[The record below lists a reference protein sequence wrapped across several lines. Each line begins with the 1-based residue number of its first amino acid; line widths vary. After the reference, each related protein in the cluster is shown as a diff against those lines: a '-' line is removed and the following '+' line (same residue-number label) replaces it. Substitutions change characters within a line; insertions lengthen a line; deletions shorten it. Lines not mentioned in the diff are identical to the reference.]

1 MGFNELFGKKNISD
15 KTNSKTAVVAERNK
29 IGANLNF
36 KALEA
41 YKLLRTNLTFS
52 IPDEKNCKIIGY
64 TSAVRGE
71 GKSLSQINT
80 AYVFAENKKRVLIV
94 EADFRRPSIAEKLG
108 VNIPHGLSDFLVSK
122 STDVE
127 NVIVTIHAATGI
139 EFDIVS
145 AGRIPPN
152 PSELLDSNKMKMFI
166 EKCSEKYDFIFID
179 LPPVTAVADAIV
191 VSKLVDGMVVVVRQ
205 DFCDEKSLNETIKQ
219 LKFVNAKILGFVFNG
234 QNKFDSR
241 YYRKYGK
248 YYKKDY
254 YSQEYSTAK

>member
-1 MGFNELFGKKNISD
+1 MGLSKLFENK
-15 KTNSKTAVVAERNK
+15 NSKTDSRTTNIAERNK
-29 IGANLNF
+29 IGVNLNF

-52 IPDEKNCKIIGY
+52 IPNENNCKIIGY

-80 AYVFAENKKRVLIV
+80 AYVFAENKKKVLIV

-108 VNIPHGLSDFLVSK
+108 VSIPHGLSDFLVSK
-122 STDVE
+122 STEVE
-127 NVIVTIHAATGI
+127 SVIVTIQAGSGI
-139 EFDIVS
+139 SFDIVS

-166 EKCSEKYDFIFID
+166 EKCAEKYDFIFID
-179 LPPVTAVADAIV
+179 LPPVTAVTDAII
-191 VSKLVDGMVVVVRQ
+191 VSKMVDGMVVVVRQ
-205 DFCDEKSLNETIKQ
+205 DFCDEKSLNETIRQ
-219 LKFVNAKILGFVFNG
+219 LKFVDAKILGFVFNG
-234 QNKFDSR
+234 QNQLNSGR
-241 YYRKYGK
+241 YRK

-254 YSQEYSTAK
+254 YQEYSKAK